1 VANAYT
7 PGLKV
12 TGASRI
18 QKRRRLPILGE
29 VLVNLGDV
37 LTPEMP
43 VAKAMIPGNP
53 QTINI
58 SNALSCEA
66 EDIELYMVKKQG
78 DPVKKGEPIAVQKS
92 FISAIFGDRFA
103 SKCESP
109 VDGVLE
115 HVSAVTGQAIVRE
128 PAMPIQVM
136 AYINGTVSE
145 ILDREGVVIETSGAF
160 IQGIFGVGGER
171 DGILKVVVDSGEEI
185 LTAEKIDAS
194 CEGKIII
201 GGSLMTG
208 PAIRKAHEVGARGI
222 VAGGVIDKD
231 LVEYLGFDIGV
242 AVTGHENI
250 PITLIVTEGFGNI
263 PMAHKTYDLL
273 KSLDGMHASI
283 NGATQIRAGVMRP
296 EIIVP
301 DDSVVVQEGAVNDGE
316 MEAGTLIRCIREPYF
331 GQLAEVVD
339 LPPEL
344 RVVETGAR
352 VRIMNIKLRNTGEV
366 VTVPRANVELIEE

>member
-1 VANAYT
+1 
-7 PGLKV
+7 
-12 TGASRI
+12 
-18 QKRRRLPILGE
+18 LPILGE
-29 VLVNLGDV
+29 VLVKLGQV
-37 LTPEMP
+37 LTPEVP

-53 QTINI
+53 TAVNV

-66 EDIELYMVKKQG
+66 EDIEGYMVKKQG
-78 DPVKKGEPIAVQKS
+78 DAVKKDEPIAIQKT
-92 FISAIFGDRFA
+92 FFGLFSSVCA
-103 SKCESP
+103 SP
-109 VDGVLE
+109 VEGVIE
-115 HVSAVTGQAIVRE
+115 HISAVTGQVIVRE
-128 PAMPIQVM
+128 PAVPIQVK
-136 AYINGTVSE
+136 AYINGKVTE
-145 ILDREGVVIETSGAF
+145 ILDREGVVIETKGAF

-171 DGILKVVVDSGEEI
+171 DGILKVVVKNWSDVLDGDKI
-185 LTAEKIDAS
+185 TADCK
-194 CEGKIII
+194 GKIIV

-208 PAIRKAHEVGARGI
+208 AAIRRAHEVGASGI

-231 LVEYLGFDIGV
+231 LVDYLGFDIGV

-250 PITLIVTEGFGNI
+250 PLTLIVTEGFGQI
-263 PMAHKTYDLL
+263 PMAHKTFELL
-273 KSLDGMHASI
+273 QRLDGKHASI

-301 DDSVVVQEGAVNDGE
+301 DDSVDVQENTVSDGE

-344 RVVETGAR
+344 RVVETGAK

>member
-1 VANAYT
+1 MANAYT

-12 TGASRI
+12 TAASLI
-18 QKRRRLPILGE
+18 QKRRRLSL
-29 VLVNLGDV
+29 LGDV
-37 LTPEMP
+37 LVKMGQKVTPEMP

-53 QTINI
+53 QSINV

-66 EDIELYMVKKQG
+66 EDIEGYMVKKQG
-78 DPVKKGEPIAVQKS
+78 DAVKRDEVIAIQKT
-92 FISAIFGDRFA
+92 FFGLFS
-103 SKCESP
+103 SKCLSP
-109 VDGVLE
+109 VDGTLE
-115 HVSAVTGQAIVRE
+115 HISAVTGQVIIRE
-128 PAMPIQVM
+128 PAMPIEVK
-136 AYINGTVSE
+136 AYINGVVTE
-145 ILDREGVVIETSGAF
+145 IMDREGVVVETKGAF

-171 DGILKVVVDSGEEI
+171 DGNLKMMVKAADEVLDGNVINADC
-185 LTAEKIDAS
+185 K
-194 CEGKIII
+194 GKILI

-208 PAIRKAHEVGARGI
+208 SAIKKAHEVGARGI
-222 VAGGVIDKD
+222 VAGGIIDKD
-231 LVEYLGFDIGV
+231 LVDYLGFDIGV
-242 AVTGHENI
+242 AVTGHEDI

-263 PMAHKTYDLL
+263 PMAHKTFDLL
-273 KSLDGMHASI
+273 KRLDGAHASI

-301 DDSVVVQEGAVNDGE
+301 DESAVIQDASGAEAGE

-344 RVVETGAR
+344 QVIETGAK
-352 VRIMNIKLRNTGEV
+352 VRIMNIKLRNSQQV

>member
-1 VANAYT
+1 MANAYT